1 MPLLRTGRSD
11 GRGPD
16 ACLRFEIAF
25 VDLGQQPSVP
35 MNRACGCCQRDPAS
49 TGIAGDSAW
58 ARTTGMAT
66 TQATS
71 TMSSVPRRVRASPG
85 FPGYATD
92 IDDFDCHPT
101 AESQL
106 MSPIK
111 LVSMMVLASLATG
124 QAWSQAALMKQAQ
137 GLFKPIPAN
146 APPLPGNAAT
156 PARVE
161 LGKLLYFEPRL
172 SESHAISCN
181 SCHMVGMGGVDLQ
194 ETSLGH
200 RWQHGG
206 RNAPTVYNAV
216 FDVAQFWDG
225 RAKDLEQQ
233 AGGPLV
239 NPVEMDTT
247 EAHAVEQLRAIP
259 GYVQAFA
266 KAFPGRGEAI
276 TFDNIRRAIA
286 LFEATLIT
294 PNAPFDR
301 YLKGNAAALDANQT
315 EGLALFVGKGCAA
328 CHGGI
333 NVGGGMYAPFGVVER
348 PGAEILPPDDRG
360 RFAVTKTVSDAY
372 VFRVPSLRNVALT
385 PPYLHSGKVWDL
397 RQAVAV
403 MGSSQL
409 GAQLSDAEIDR
420 ITDFL
425 GSLTGDQPQVTLPV
439 LPASV
444 TTTPRP
450 KP

>member
-1 MPLLRTGRSD
+1 MR
-11 GRGPD
+11 
-16 ACLRFEIAF
+16 
-25 VDLGQQPSVP
+25 
-35 MNRACGCCQRDPAS
+35 
-49 TGIAGDSAW
+49 
-58 ARTTGMAT
+58 
-66 TQATS
+66 
-71 TMSSVPRRVRASPG
+71 
-85 FPGYATD
+85 
-92 IDDFDCHPT
+92 
-101 AESQL
+101 
-106 MSPIK
+106 PIF
-111 LVSMMVLASLATG
+111 LIASLSLAG
-124 QAWSQAALMKQAQ
+124 LLAAPAWSQSDLQKQAQ
-137 GLFKPIPAN
+137 QLFKPIPST
-146 APPLPGNAAT
+146 PPALPHNPAS
-156 PARVE
+156 PARVA
-161 LGKLLYFEPRL
+161 LGKMLYFDPRL

-181 SCHMVGMGGVDLQ
+181 SCHMIGLGGVDLQ

-200 RWQHGG
+200 RWQRGG

-216 FDVAQFWDG
+216 FDVAQFWDV

-259 GYVQAFA
+259 GYVPAFA
-266 KAFPGRGEAI
+266 KAFPGSGEAI

-301 YLKGNAAALDANQT
+301 YLEGDAAALDTAQT
-315 EGLALFVGKGCAA
+315 EGLALFIGKGCAA

-348 PGAEILPPDDRG
+348 PGAEILPPGDRG

-385 PPYLHSGKVWDL
+385 PPYFHSGKVWDL

-409 GAQLSDAEIDR
+409 GAQLTDAEIDR
-420 ITDFL
+420 ITAFL
-425 GSLTGDQPQVTLPV
+425 GSLTGEQPQVTLPV
-439 LPASV
+439 LPPSV
-444 TTTPRP
+444 AATPQP